1 MPRASQAPQC
11 RQLFGSG
18 GGSVQLARV
27 FGIRIGASPS
37 WFLVLFLMIY
47 TLSDFFGDVL
57 DVSSTTVFVVAVAG
71 ALLFFVSLALHEL
84 GHAIVAQRNG
94 IEVLGIDLWLFGG
107 LAKLSRDTRSPG
119 EEFRV
124 AAAGPAVTAAIV
136 LLCLVGV
143 GATSHVGETF
153 DVFDGENTTPLLA
166 LSAWLGLVNLFLLA
180 FNLVPGFPLD
190 GGRIARA
197 IVWKVTGD
205 RHRATRI
212 AGRLGLGVAY
222 VLIGGGLFIAVA
234 GDPFSGI
241 WLIVLGWFLS
251 QGARGAVVAGQ
262 FSERIEG
269 VTAADLMDAEPVS
282 VPMATTALAAQDE
295 FFLRY
300 RLPWFPV
307 VDAAGHLIGLLR
319 QERVDGAVAAG
330 RPALTADELLDGEP
344 ERDARVDRDTPLESL
359 LSSEPLRR
367 LGAVA
372 VVDDDDRLLGLITL
386 DRVRRALAASV

>member
-1 MPRASQAPQC
+1 MSLMFAR
-11 RQLFGSG
+11 
-18 GGSVQLARV
+18 GGSIQLARV

-37 WFLVLFLMIY
+37 WFIVLFLMIY
-47 TLSDFFGDVL
+47 SLSGFFDTVL
-57 DVSSTTVFVVAVAG
+57 NVSSTESYLVAVAG

-84 GHAIVAQRNG
+84 GHAIVARRNG
-94 IEVLGIDLWLFGG
+94 IDVLGIDLWLFGG
-107 LAKLSRDTRSPG
+107 LAKLSRDTTSPG

-124 AAAGPAVTAAIV
+124 AAAGPLVTAAIAAV
-136 LLCLVGV
+136 CLLGV
-143 GATSHVGETF
+143 AATSHVGETL
-153 DVFDGENTTPLLA
+153 DVFNGDTSTPLLA
-166 LSAWLGLVNLFLLA
+166 LLAWLGLVNVFLLV

-212 AGRLGLGVAY
+212 SGRLGLGVAY
-222 VLIGGGLFIAVA
+222 VLIGGGLFLALSN
-234 GDPFSGI
+234 DPFTGV

-251 QGARGAVVAGQ
+251 QGARGAVVSGQ

-282 VPMATTALAAQDE
+282 VPVATTALAAQDE

-307 VDAAGHLIGLLR
+307 VDAAGRMLGLLR

-330 RPALTADELLDGEP
+330 QPTLTADELLDAEI
-344 ERDARVDRDTPLESL
+344 ERGASVARDTPLEVL

-372 VVDDDDRLLGLITL
+372 VVDADGRLLGLITL
-386 DRVRRALAASV
+386 DRVRRALAASVS

>member
-1 MPRASQAPQC
+1 
-11 RQLFGSG
+11 
-18 GGSVQLARV
+18 
-27 FGIRIGASPS
+27 
-37 WFLVLFLMIY
+37 
-47 TLSDFFGDVL
+47 
-57 DVSSTTVFVVAVAG
+57 VAG
-71 ALLFFVSLALHEL
+71 ALLFFLSLALHEL

-107 LAKLSRDTRSPG
+107 LAKLSRDSESPG

-124 AAAGPAVTAAIV
+124 AVAGPVVTAMIV
-136 LLCLVGV
+136 GLCLLGV
-143 GATSHVGETF
+143 AATSHLGEAL
-153 DVFDGENTTPLLA
+153 DVFNGDRSTPLLA
-166 LSAWLGLVNLFLLA
+166 LMAWLGLVNLFLLV

-197 IVWKVTGD
+197 LVWKLTGD

-222 VLIGGGLFIAVA
+222 VLIGGGLFLAVA
-234 GDPFSGI
+234 DDPFTGI
-241 WLIVLGWFLS
+241 WLILLGWFLS
-251 QGARGAVVAGQ
+251 LGARGAVVGGQ

-282 VPMATTALAAQDE
+282 MPVTTTALAAQDE

-300 RLPWFPV
+300 HLPWFPV
-307 VDAAGHLIGLLR
+307 VDGDRRLRGVLR

-330 RPALTADELLDGEP
+330 QPALTADELLDVDAD
-344 ERDARVDRDTPLESL
+344 RDGAVDRDTPLENL

-372 VVDDDDRLLGLITL
+372 VVDGDGRLLGLITL

>member
-1 MPRASQAPQC
+1 MWSM
-11 RQLFGSG
+11 FGSG
-18 GGSVQLARV
+18 SGSVQLARV

-47 TLSDFFGDVL
+47 SLSGFFADVL
-57 DVSSTTVFVVAVAG
+57 DVSSTESYVVAVAG

-84 GHAIVAQRNG
+84 GHALVARRNG
-94 IEVLGIDLWLFGG
+94 IGVLGIDLWLFGG

-124 AAAGPAVTAAIV
+124 AAAGPLVTAMIV
-136 LLCLVGV
+136 VLCLLGV
-143 GATSHVGETF
+143 AATSHVGDAF
-153 DVFDGENTTPLLA
+153 DVFNGDSSTPLLA
-166 LSAWLGLVNLFLLA
+166 LMAWLGLVNLFLLV

-197 IVWKVTGD
+197 IVWRVTGD

-212 AGRLGLGVAY
+212 SGRLGLGVAY
-222 VLIGGGLFIAVA
+222 ILIGGGLFLAVD
-234 GDPFSGI
+234 GDPVTGI
-241 WLIVLGWFLS
+241 WLVVLGWFLS
-251 QGARGAVVAGQ
+251 QGARGAVVSGQ

-282 VPMATTALAAQDE
+282 VPLTTTALTAQDE

-300 RLPWFPV
+300 HLPWFPV
-307 VDAAGHLIGLLR
+307 VDAGGRLRGLLR
-319 QERVDGAVAAG
+319 QDRVDGAVAAG
-330 RPALTADELLDGEP
+330 QPALTADELLDDDA
-344 ERDARVDRDTPLESL
+344 EREASVDRDTPLEAL

-372 VVDDDDRLLGLITL
+372 VVDADGRLLGLITL

>member
-1 MPRASQAPQC
+1 M
-11 RQLFGSG
+11 FGSG

-47 TLSDFFGDVL
+47 SLSGFFDDVL
-57 DVSSTTVFVVAVAG
+57 DVSSTTSYAVAVAG

-84 GHAIVAQRNG
+84 GHAVVAQRNG
-94 IEVLGIDLWLFGG
+94 IAVLGIDLWLFGG
-107 LAKLSRDTRSPG
+107 LAKLSRDTESPG

-136 LLCLVGV
+136 VLCLFGV
-143 GATSHVGETF
+143 ALTSHTGDAF
-153 DVFDGENTTPLLA
+153 DVFDGDSSTPLLA
-166 LSAWLGLVNLFLLA
+166 LTSWLGLVNLFLLA

-205 RHRATRI
+205 RHRATRV

-222 VLIGGGLFIAVA
+222 ILIGGGLILAFT

-269 VTAADLMDAEPVS
+269 VTAADLMDSEPVS

-307 VDAAGHLIGLLR
+307 VDAAGRLRGLLR
-319 QERVDGAVAAG
+319 QERVDGAVANG
-330 RPALTADELLDGEP
+330 QPALTADELLDGDV
-344 ERDARVDRDTPLESL
+344 EREASVDRDTPLESL

-372 VVDDDDRLLGLITL
+372 VVDGDGRLLGLITL